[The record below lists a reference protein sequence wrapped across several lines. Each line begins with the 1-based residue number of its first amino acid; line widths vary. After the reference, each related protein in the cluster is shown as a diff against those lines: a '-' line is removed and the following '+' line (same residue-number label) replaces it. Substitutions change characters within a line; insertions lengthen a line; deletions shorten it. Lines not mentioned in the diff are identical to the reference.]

1 VPPPIPIPA
10 DVRQGLG
17 GVFAGCN
24 ERVATVI
31 TQVPT
36 IHEVPLDMTF
46 IQHFLGVSAP
56 RRFPSGWVVEIS
68 THYLGGGRHYGEWDD
83 WPRRWEIADIGLL
96 VVFRQGGKVVRTKVA
111 LLQSKRLY
119 PDEQDLDEDTP
130 IEYMIGFM
138 RLFHSDDDWDAVTH
152 PRSFAFTEH
161 SRYKALMTGL
171 TQYNAI
177 ASYETQRNIP
187 VYYLLY
193 NPRQIPSAA
202 VVPLVGGH
210 EVDGPCEV
218 GCRII
223 PARQLRNAL
232 TGTPDG
238 HSPAYG
244 ELRATLGAPFSPDI
258 HPTGWRLEHF
268 VTDLCSNAKL
278 ATSRRAGQTEGSTTS
293 STDAQDQ
300 SPRPS
305 RSRSTL
311 RSRVPPMRRTR
322 PPRWARRK
330 APGQESH

>member
-1 VPPPIPIPA
+1 
-10 DVRQGLG
+10 
-17 GVFAGCN
+17 
-24 ERVATVI
+24 
-31 TQVPT
+31 
-36 IHEVPLDMTF
+36 M
-46 IQHFLGVSAP
+46 
-56 RRFPSGWVVEIS
+56 
-68 THYLGGGRHYGEWDD
+68 
-83 WPRRWEIADIGLL
+83 
-96 VVFRQGGKVVRTKVA
+96 FRQGGKVVRTKVA

-130 IEYMIGFM
+130 IDYMIGFR
-138 RLFHSDDDWDAVTH
+138 RLFHSDDDWDAVTQ

-161 SRYKALMTGL
+161 SRYKALMTGV

-268 VTDLCSNAKL
+268 VTDLLLECETGYIA
-278 ATSRRAGQTEGSTTS
+278 E
-293 STDAQDQ
+293 
-300 SPRPS
+300 S
-305 RSRSTL
+305 RSDGGL
-311 RSRVPPMRRTR
+311 NYIFNRRTG
-322 PPRWARRK
+322 PIAAALAVTLD
-330 APGQESH
+330 API